1 MTISRE
7 DSARIYSI
15 LDKSGVFSGGSQNDF
30 HDAGENQLAILTH
43 FGLTA
48 SSMVL
53 DIGCGCLRGG
63 RWLIPYLNSDCYF
76 GVEPNVEMLEI
87 GKKIVIDSK
96 ILQDKKP
103 KFNTNSDFEFDVFG
117 TTFDYFIARSI
128 WTHSSKKQIEKMLDQ
143 FVRHSSPSARFL
155 TSYMRPRIPFLD
167 GYKGESWIGKSHESD
182 QPGISRHSL
191 RWIKRAC
198 LNRGLKV
205 SSIDEPKLNY
215 GAQIWLLIE
224 RTQEDTD
231 L

>member
-1 MTISRE
+1 
-7 DSARIYSI
+7 
-15 LDKSGVFSGGSQNDF
+15 
-30 HDAGENQLAILTH
+30 
-43 FGLTA
+43 
-48 SSMVL
+48 MVL

-167 GYKGESWIGKSHESD
+167 GYKGESWVGKSHESD
-182 QPGISRHSL
+182 QPGIARHSL
-191 RWIKRAC
+191 RWIEKAC